1 MVNILPNRH
10 GYLQAQYVWNAYS
23 VFPSDHF
30 DVPAVFYLIVD
41 VHFFL
46 PSVAFTINSL
56 TTPLHLEYSFHLKL
70 YSICS
75 SLNLCVGLWLCVCVC
90 VWIRTSEKQ
99 RASGMQSNIFTMR
112 NSFEDN
118 SSLLPRCDDC
128 FLYELS
134 EKNSK
139 LIFKCHHMCLWLTV
153 IDAIYGCVWDMQYRV
168 ELNWKQHVIAGTM
181 G

>member
-1 MVNILPNRH
+1 MLIL
-10 GYLQAQYVWNAYS
+10 YS
-23 VFPSDHF
+23 HQTTLMFLLCFILLWMFISFYPLWPSQLILWQHRYTLNTAF
-30 DVPAVFYLIVD
+30 ISSFTQSVPA
-41 VHFFL
+41 
-46 PSVAFTINSL
+46 
-56 TTPLHLEYSFHLKL
+56 
-70 YSICS
+70 SICV
-75 SLNLCVGLWLCVCVC
+75 LVCDYVCVC